1 MTRQTRQ
8 KTKKIE
14 SLFCTEPK
22 NPEKNSPFTDSLK
35 SKKPLTKQNP
45 QHEYKIT
52 NCQGKNR
59 SVRNEEPRTGFSPY
73 LSLFQSEA
81 KNRFSPEPRTGRRG
95 EKSIEIWEED
105 SPTSALKAQSP
116 AAVAVSTRRRHS
128 SSPLTIAA
136 RRSRVRSKVQTHR
149 PLSLPLPSP
158 SPSPLLEILILETR
172 KKILF
177 FIVYYFFLP

>member
-22 NPEKNSPFTDSLK
+22 NPEKNSPFRDYLK

-52 NCQGKNR
+52 NCQAKNR

-73 LSLFQSEA
+73 LSLDQSEA

-95 EKSIEIWEED
+95 GKLIKIWEED
-105 SPTSALKAQSP
+105 SPTSAPKAQSP
-116 AAVAVSTRRRHS
+116 AVGRRFHS
-128 SSPLTIAA
+128 PSPLTVAA

-149 PLSLPLPSP
+149 PLSLPLPLP
-158 SPSPLLEILILETR
+158 PVGNFDFGNEEEDPLFHCLL
-172 KKILF
+172 
-177 FIVYYFFLP
+177 FFLP